1 MERYAITFNA
11 TNNVVCT
18 DNAHDIVC
26 TFEPSKFNETQ
37 RFDFDP
43 QFAVGKT
50 PQEVAHIVNEMAMWL
65 RTHNYSLAMG
75 AVDNTRLR
83 IAAKLRE
90 LRIIE
95 GISQADLA
103 DRASIPRSHLSR
115 IEAGKYNITIDILER
130 LAQGLGYT
138 IDFVKNVDN

>member
-1 MERYAITFNA
+1 MERYTITFNA

-18 DNAHDIVC
+18 DNAHGIVC

-138 IDFVKNVDN
+138 IDFVKNVDK